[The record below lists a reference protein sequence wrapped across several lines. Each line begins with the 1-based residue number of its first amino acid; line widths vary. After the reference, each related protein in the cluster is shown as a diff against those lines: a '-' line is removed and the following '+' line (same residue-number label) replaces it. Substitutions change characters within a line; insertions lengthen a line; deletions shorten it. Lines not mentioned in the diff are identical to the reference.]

1 MFSNKKLAVAVS
13 GAVLLMA
20 GQFALADSTTD
31 IVDALVSKGVLTE
44 EEGKLISK
52 GAKTQKEAEA
62 KAAKAKEFDFINSDA
77 PFKYETKLAGHDA
90 NIQFYGIIDIGGAHV
105 NHTLNPNS
113 NLPNSIYPY
122 SYDAAGGK
130 TITGV
135 ASRSTWIQGGL
146 QDSRFGLK
154 GDVSLF
160 EAMDN
165 KFKLIYQF
173 EGGFD
178 PLTGSLNNAAKAL
191 SQNWDPVKNN
201 AKLNSTFADSSLN
214 GDFFARQAWAGVDG
228 GKLGKVSY
236 GIQYNPFYDI
246 ASAYDPN
253 HKADSFSPLGES
265 GAIGGGGG
273 LSPNARMKNSLK
285 YANSFEAPM
294 DGKVNVVGMYQFGN
308 DINAEWGRGYAGQ
321 IGYENSLFGFQL
333 AYNNFTDTVKVD
345 VADSLTNIGT
355 GTVGDG
361 STLKAGLYDTQAFM
375 ATAKYTPSKEI
386 KFSGG
391 YEWMQLS
398 QPTDKLISYGSL
410 YGYSILG
417 GVASTLYNSS
427 KSVGGSSNHGDHQNI
442 DFWWVGGEY
451 DFGQRFAA
459 LDGLTLSGAYYYT
472 KYGTLDGVD
481 ANNGKAG
488 VAGKDFHID
497 TETVDLDY
505 KLNKRFDVYG
515 AATWNQFGGT
525 YVSTMLNKDVN
536 AYGVG
541 VRMKF

>member
-1 MFSNKKLAVAVS
+1 MIFNKKLAVAVS

-52 GAKTQKEAEA
+52 GAKS
-62 KAAKAKEFDFINSDA
+62 KAAADKKAAEAKEFDFINSDA

-122 SYDAAGGK
+122 SYDAAGGHSNN
-130 TITGV
+130 GV

-191 SQNWDPVKNN
+191 ATN
-201 AKLNSTFADSSLN
+201 AVSSPAKTNSTYADSSLN

-246 ASAYDPN
+246 AGAYDPN

-321 IGYENSLFGFQL
+321 IGYENSLVGFQL
-333 AYNNFTDTVKVD
+333 AYNNFTDTVKFD
-345 VADSLTNIGT
+345 VANSLNYS
-355 GTVGDG
+355 GDG

-417 GVASTLYNSS
+417 GVASTAYNSS
-427 KSVGGSSNHGDHQNI
+427 KSVSSSNHGDHQNI

-472 KYGTLDGVD
+472 KYGTIDGSDGVGN
-481 ANNGKAG
+481 AA
-488 VAGKDFHID
+488 VGKDFHIN
-497 TETVDLDY
+497 TETVVLDY

-525 YVSTMLNKDVN
+525 YVDVTSSSIMANKDVN

>member
-1 MFSNKKLAVAVS
+1 MKSIKMRGICAAVT
-13 GAVLLMA
+13 GALLFGFGANAM
-20 GQFALADSTTD
+20 ADSTTD
-31 IVDALVSKGVLTE
+31 IVNALVAKGVLADNE
-44 EEGKLISK
+44 AELILK
-52 GAKTQKEAEA
+52 GAKGQKEGEA

-77 PFKYETKLAGHDA
+77 PFKYETKLGTHDA
-90 NIQFYGIIDIGGAHV
+90 DIQFYGIVDIGGATV
-105 NHTLNPNS
+105 NHSLKPNQS
-113 NLPNSIYPY
+113 LPNSIYPY
-122 SYDAAGGK
+122 SYDASGG
-130 TITGV
+130 TNATGV
-135 ASRSTWIQGGL
+135 SSRSAWIQGGL

-154 GDVSLF
+154 GSVSLF
-160 EAMDN
+160 EALDN

-173 EGGFD
+173 EGGFN
-178 PLTGSLNNAAKAL
+178 PLTGELNNAAKAL
-191 SQNWDPVKNN
+191 ATN
-201 AKLNSTFADSSLN
+201 AVSSPAKTNSTFADSSLN

-246 ASAYDPN
+246 AGAYDPN

-308 DINAEWGRGYAGQ
+308 DVNAEWGRGYAGQ
-321 IGYENSLFGFQL
+321 VGYENSLFGFQL

-345 VADSLTNIGT
+345 VGPT
-355 GTVGDG
+355 
-361 STLKAGLYDTQAFM
+361 STYQLKAGLYDTQAFM

-398 QPTDKLISYGSL
+398 QPTDSSIPYNSI
-410 YGYSILG
+410 YGYSISG
-417 GVASTLYNSS
+417 ASTSNNSS
-427 KSVGGSSNHGDHQNI
+427 KSISASNHGDHQNI

-481 ANNGKAG
+481 AGGTAG

-497 TETVDLDY
+497 TETVVLDY

>member
-1 MFSNKKLAVAVS
+1 MNLNKKLAAAVS

-52 GAKTQKEAEA
+52 GAQS
-62 KAAKAKEFDFINSDA
+62 KAAADKKAAEAKEFDFINSDA

-191 SQNWDPVKNN
+191 ATNSP
-201 AKLNSTFADSSLN
+201 AKTNSTFADSSLN

-228 GKLGKVSY
+228 GNLGKVSY

-246 ASAYDPN
+246 AGAYDPN

-345 VADSLTNIGT
+345 VANSLDDS
-355 GTVGDG
+355 GDG
-361 STLKAGLYDTQAFM
+361 SKLKAGLYDTQAFM

-398 QPTDKLISYGSL
+398 QPTDKSISYGSL

-417 GVASTLYNSS
+417 GVAIPANNSS
-427 KSVGGSSNHGDHQNI
+427 KSVGSTNGGDHQNI

-472 KYGTLDGVD
+472 KYGTIDGSDGVHD
-481 ANNGKAG
+481 TTGIG
-488 VAGKDFHID
+488 GRDFHIN
-497 TETVDLDY
+497 TETVVLDY

-525 YVSTMLNKDVN
+525 YVDVTSPMAYKDVN

>member
-1 MFSNKKLAVAVS
+1 MKSIKMRGICAAVT
-13 GAVLLMA
+13 GALLFGFGANAM
-20 GQFALADSTTD
+20 ADSTTD
-31 IVDALVSKGVLTE
+31 IVNALVAKGVLADNE
-44 EEGKLISK
+44 AELILK
-52 GAKTQKEAEA
+52 GAKGQKEGEA

-122 SYDAAGGK
+122 SYDAAGGHSNN
-130 TITGV
+130 GV

-191 SQNWDPVKNN
+191 SQNWDPNKNN
-201 AKLNSTFADSSLN
+201 VKLNSTFADSSLN

-228 GKLGKVSY
+228 GNLGKVSY

-246 ASAYDPN
+246 AGAYDPN

-345 VADSLTNIGT
+345 VATSP
-355 GTVGDG
+355 GDG

-398 QPTDKLISYGSL
+398 QPTDSSIPYVSI
-410 YGYSILG
+410 YGYSIEG
-417 GVASTLYNSS
+417 SVASTLYNSS
-427 KSVGGSSNHGDHQNI
+427 KSVSSGNGGDHQNI
-442 DFWWVGGEY
+442 DFWWAGGEY
-451 DFGQRFAA
+451 DFGQRYAA

-481 ANNGKAG
+481 ANGIAG

-497 TETVDLDY
+497 TETVVLDY